1 MCCLGLAGKAARDK
15 TLIISVKIE
24 FPVLVP
30 IKRALLRLG
39 CAAEDFTHF
48 FKSLE
53 RNSERD
59 PAQNS
64 KMKIR
69 SKRLLP
75 FSVTESSWPPSTL
88 PCSHLQICKWREW
101 CCLHLHCTPKI
112 RQCLCS
118 HRFAAVL
125 PVCCFFFFYFLIQLN
140 STMCFSDLFKIK
152 DQSLRGQ
159 SWCL

>member
-75 FSVTESSWPPSTL
+75 FSVTESSWPSSTL
-88 PCSHLQICKWREW
+88 PCSHLQICKWRERNGAV
-101 CCLHLHCTPKI
+101 CICIAHQKSDNASVLTGLQQFC
-112 RQCLCS
+112 QS
-118 HRFAAVL
+118 AA
-125 PVCCFFFFYFLIQLN
+125 FFFIIFWSS
-140 STMCFSDLFKIK
+140 STVQCVLVIYLK
-152 DQSLRGQ
+152 
-159 SWCL
+159 